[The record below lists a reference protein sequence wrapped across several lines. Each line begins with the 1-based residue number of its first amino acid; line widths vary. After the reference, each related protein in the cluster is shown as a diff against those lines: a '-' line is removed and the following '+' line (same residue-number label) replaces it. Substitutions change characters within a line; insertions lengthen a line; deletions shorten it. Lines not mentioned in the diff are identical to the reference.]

1 MRPQGEFS
9 VITVFSMRPWVNFRV
24 RYFYFC
30 FSTTPFE
37 FPISLHPALDH
48 NNPDIDSCSDDDDV
62 TVDVCDWEHVSAHL
76 PDASQ
81 FPLELT
87 PSQLTSQV
95 WNTCTRLTRPVP
107 IHVVHVFV
115 LWKSKLLEIV
125 YFYKSSAEN
134 FPVYRFF
141 LSRTEICAYPNL
153 PGQHS
158 QGHPSRYMENTRFY
172 SYLKLHVFA
181 GCTGLCGC

>member
-1 MRPQGEFS
+1 MLYSNDILDSTVRPLGK
-9 VITVFSMRPWVNFRV
+9 FRV
-24 RYFYFC
+24 IAIFLYF

-95 WNTCTRLTRPVP
+95 
-107 IHVVHVFV
+107 
-115 LWKSKLLEIV
+115 
-125 YFYKSSAEN
+125 
-134 FPVYRFF
+134 
-141 LSRTEICAYPNL
+141 
-153 PGQHS
+153 
-158 QGHPSRYMENTRFY
+158 
-172 SYLKLHVFA
+172 
-181 GCTGLCGC
+181 